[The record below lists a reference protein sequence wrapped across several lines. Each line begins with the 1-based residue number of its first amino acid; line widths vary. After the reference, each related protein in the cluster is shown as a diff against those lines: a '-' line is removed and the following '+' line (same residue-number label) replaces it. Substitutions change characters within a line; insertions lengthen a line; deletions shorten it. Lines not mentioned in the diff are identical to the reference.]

1 MPARSLMLG
10 EILKGVTPISWDIF
24 NIRDFIRGVV
34 PERFRVAPAVICLT
48 RVAAC
53 GRLVPAK
60 YLIVV
65 FYMAVANFGIILGAS
80 DVMLDAEVLL
90 SKLVDQASK
99 GPKQTL
105 FHTGSQRAKALGMSL
120 ILIINCRQTL
130 IPLAQRLIFHVRNI
144 AEVGFRHPR
153 DSIRWRQHVQD
164 HPGIFSDDT
173 VQLAAEIG
181 PQIGI
186 SGKQRLYRN
195 GRAIAV
201 HCAVLLGDDVL
212 TVAAMAEEFPK
223 IMLHGTSRLPAGSVV
238 GLVG

>member
-1 MPARSLMLG
+1 MAFSESAEKPTLKLIDADRSPKEFFALPNMHGDSMPASSLMLG

-65 FYMAVANFGIILGAS
+65 FCMAVANFGIILGAP

-90 SKLVDQASK
+90 SKLVNQASK

-105 FHTGSQRAKALGMSL
+105 FH
-120 ILIINCRQTL
+120 
-130 IPLAQRLIFHVRNI
+130 
-144 AEVGFRHPR
+144 
-153 DSIRWRQHVQD
+153 
-164 HPGIFSDDT
+164 
-173 VQLAAEIG
+173 
-181 PQIGI
+181 
-186 SGKQRLYRN
+186 
-195 GRAIAV
+195 
-201 HCAVLLGDDVL
+201 
-212 TVAAMAEEFPK
+212 
-223 IMLHGTSRLPAGSVV
+223 AGS
-238 GLVG
+238 